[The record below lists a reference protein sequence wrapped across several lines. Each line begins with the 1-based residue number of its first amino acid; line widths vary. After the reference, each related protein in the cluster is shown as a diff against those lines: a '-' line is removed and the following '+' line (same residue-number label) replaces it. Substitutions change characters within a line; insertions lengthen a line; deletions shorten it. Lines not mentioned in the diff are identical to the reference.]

1 MKRLRP
7 IRPRP
12 ALALLAAV
20 SVAGLAATFVP
31 AAPSKAAGE
40 AASRGSGCA
49 SLSGVKAFHGHAVI
63 SFKENASG
71 KEASGGTDTIVLK
84 RSAASLQIS
93 LTKKKVLGG
102 RYVWFTGK
110 ASGGHVAVD
119 DTHTFTTLGGSSE
132 TGTLSYDGPVSTS
145 LPNLGATLIF
155 DPVTCKYVFVANF
168 AVKAKFGGGDAG
180 RPNATVT
187 GSATSER
194 HHVPANLHVVGGD
207 GPDAGGPACKDPV
220 ATGEACYRYTG
231 GYSVDFTPL
240 FVCHSLTAGKCEP
253 DSEPTGSAHFVWT
266 LLPTK

>member
-1 MKRLRP
+1 MNRLRP
-7 IRPRP
+7 IRPRA
-12 ALALLAAV
+12 ALGLLAAV
-20 SVAGLAATFVP
+20 SVAGLGSHVR
-31 AAPSKAAGE
+31 AGNTVQGGWE
-40 AASRGSGCA
+40 AASRGNGCA

-84 RSAASLQIS
+84 RTAASLQIS

-119 DTHTFTTLGGSSE
+119 DTHTFTTLGGTSE
-132 TGTLSYDGPVSTS
+132 TGTLSYDGPVSTL
-145 LPNLGATLIF
+145 LPNLERLSSSTRSPASTSSWPTSPSRRSSAAAT
-155 DPVTCKYVFVANF
+155 
-168 AVKAKFGGGDAG
+168 GQ
-180 RPNATVT
+180 PNATVT

-207 GPDAGGPACKDPV
+207 APTQAARRVRPRSPPVRPAT
-220 ATGEACYRYTG
+220 ATPG

>member
-1 MKRLRP
+1 VNRLRRIRLRP
-7 IRPRP
+7 
-12 ALALLAAV
+12 ALGLLAAV
-20 SVAGLAATFVP
+20 SVAGLAAAFVP
-31 AAPSKAAGE
+31 AAPSKAAG
-40 AASRGSGCA
+40 SRGNGCA

-63 SFKENASG
+63 SFKESATG
-71 KEASGGTDTIVLK
+71 KEASGGTDTIALK

-110 ASGGHVAVD
+110 ASGGHVVVD
-119 DTHTFTTLGGSSE
+119 DTHTFTTQGGTS
-132 TGTLSYDGPVSTS
+132 TTATLSYNGPVSTS

-155 DPVTCKYVFVANF
+155 DPVTCKYLLVANF
-168 AVKAKFGGGDAG
+168 AVKAKYGGDEAD

-194 HHVPANLHVVGGD
+194 HHVPANLYVVGGD

-231 GYSVDFTPL
+231 GWSVDFTPL

-253 DSEPTGSAHFVWT
+253 DSEPTGTAHFVWT
-266 LLPTK
+266 LFPTK